1 MKYTF
6 LILSSVFVSSC
17 ATICN
22 RATTSTIT
30 SNPSGANLTITDKNK
45 AVVFKGIT
53 PATVQLKA
61 SDGYFK
67 SATYTLAVSKK
78 GYPSQN
84 MELRSEMSGWY
95 LGNVVFGG
103 LVGLLIV
110 DPGSGKM
117 WRMPDDYSVNLSP
130 VATLDNGRG
139 RKLAIIDHSR
149 IPFADRKLM
158 VPVST
163 KL

>member
-1 MKYTF
+1 M
-6 LILSSVFVSSC
+6 LVLGSVILSSC

-22 RATTSTIT
+22 RATTTTIT
-30 SNPSGANLTITDKNK
+30 SNPSGANLTITDKNQ
-45 AVVFKGIT
+45 AVVFKGVT

-67 SATYTLAVSKK
+67 SATYTLAVTKK
-78 GYPSQN
+78 GHPSQN
-84 MELRSEMSGWY
+84 VELRAEMSGWY

-110 DPGSGKM
+110 DPASGKM

-130 VATLDNGRG
+130 VATLDNGSG
-139 RKLAIIDHSR
+139 RKLAVIDHSC

-158 VPVST
+158 IPVSAR
-163 KL
+163 L